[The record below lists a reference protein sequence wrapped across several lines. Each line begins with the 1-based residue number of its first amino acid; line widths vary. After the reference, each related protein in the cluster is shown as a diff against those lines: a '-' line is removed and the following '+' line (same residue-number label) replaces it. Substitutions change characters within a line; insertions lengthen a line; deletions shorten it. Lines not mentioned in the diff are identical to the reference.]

1 MGGVIKTLPEIASK
15 FLFTSLRCKLI
26 IELLFLI
33 TLRNSVKSQSIVE
46 TIFLT
51 FYGSVI
57 KTLPEIASKF
67 LFTSSRCELII
78 ELLFLITLRN
88 SVKSQSI
95 VETIFLTFYVWEAE
109 KRWFW
114 RCRLARTGKPLVP
127 NAVRDEPRKTAKL
140 GRPVAGWVR
149 SL

>member
-15 FLFTSLRCKLI
+15 FLFTSLRCK
-26 IELLFLI
+26 
-33 TLRNSVKSQSIVE
+33 
-46 TIFLT
+46 
-51 FYGSVI
+51 
-57 KTLPEIASKF
+57 
-67 LFTSSRCELII
+67 LII